1 MENSNGTEKSQVS
14 EKPANSGINV
24 EFPKIPHSRIFKF
37 VVVFLVELILLVGVF
52 SLGIK
57 IGFKKANF
65 TSAWTQ
71 NYINNFGERRTLIQ
85 PPPSG
90 AFFNPHDLDG
100 TVLSI
105 DKNTLVIKDEDNT
118 EKIVLISPSTVI
130 RLNFQNLQP
139 ADIKTGEET
148 VVIGEPNPQGQIEAK
163 LIRVLEQK

>member
-1 MENSNGTEKSQVS
+1 MENSNGTEKSQVT
-14 EKPANSGINV
+14 EKPANSGITV

-37 VVVFLVELILLVGVF
+37 VIIFLVELILLVGIF
-52 SLGIK
+52 SLGVN

-71 NYINNFGERRTLIQ
+71 NYINNFGEKRTLIQ

-90 AFFNPHDLDG
+90 AFFNPHGLDG
-100 TVLSI
+100 TILSI
-105 DKNTLVIKDEDNT
+105 DKNTLVIKDEDST
-118 EKIVLISPSTVI
+118 EKTVLISPSTVI

-139 ADIKTGEET
+139 SDIKNGEEIII
-148 VVIGEPNPQGQIEAK
+148 IGEANPQGQIDAK